1 MRKKDWDVL
10 RLYLLR
16 EAARNECSRVCLTN
30 ACLKKIL
37 NRKRIHY
44 SEWVDLARFMLPI
57 FEIYAPGTDLY
68 GVKTN
73 LTFAIEK
80 GKAGKV
86 LRVESVPTVLEMKK
100 QLGIKK

>member
-1 MRKKDWDVL
+1 MNKANWDVL

-30 ACLKKIL
+30 ECLKKIL

-44 SEWVDLARFMLPI
+44 SEWVDLAKFMVPI
-57 FEIYAPGTDLY
+57 FENYKPGDDLY

-73 LTFAIEK
+73 LTLYIEK
-80 GKAGKV
+80 GKSGKV
-86 LRVESVPTVLEMKK
+86 LTVRSIPTVMEMKK
-100 QLGIKK
+100 QMGFI

>member
-1 MRKKDWDVL
+1 MKKNDWDVL

-16 EAARNECSRVCLTN
+16 EVARNECSRVCLTN
-30 ACLKKIL
+30 SCLKQIL

-44 SEWVDLARFMLPI
+44 SEWVDLAKFMVPV
-57 FEIYAPGTDLY
+57 FEIYAPGTDLD

-73 LTFAIEK
+73 LTLVIAK

-86 LRVESVPTVLEMKK
+86 
-100 QLGIKK
+100 